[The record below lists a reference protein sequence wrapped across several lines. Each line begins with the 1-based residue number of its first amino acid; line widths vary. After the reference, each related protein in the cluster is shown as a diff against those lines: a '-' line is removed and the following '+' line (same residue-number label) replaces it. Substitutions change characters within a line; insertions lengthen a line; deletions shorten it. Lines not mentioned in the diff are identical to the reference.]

1 MRLAMKKL
9 KVVLLPFGRP
19 FGTVTELFFEKKELI
34 PVL

>member
-1 MRLAMKKL
+1 MRVAMKEF
-9 KVVLLPFGRP
+9 KVILLPFGRP